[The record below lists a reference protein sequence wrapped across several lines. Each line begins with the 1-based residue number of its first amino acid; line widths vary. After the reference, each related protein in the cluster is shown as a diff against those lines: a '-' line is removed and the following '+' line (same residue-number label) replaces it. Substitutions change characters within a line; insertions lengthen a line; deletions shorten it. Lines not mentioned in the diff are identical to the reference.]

1 MINYII
7 RRILIAIPTLW
18 LISVISFVII
28 QLPPGDYLDQKIAE
42 LEQRYG
48 TASSMAQAD
57 QLRKR
62 YGLDQPIHKQYIKWV
77 SGFVRGD
84 FGESFRY
91 DKEVNTLIWDRL
103 GFTLMLSVGA
113 LLFIYL
119 TAIPLGIYSATHKY
133 GTADNVLT
141 FLAFFGMSLPGFLIA
156 LAVIVFVY
164 KVFGMPLFG
173 LFSPYYQNMTGWS
186 LGKLGDMLQHLW
198 VPIVVVAL
206 NGTAGLMRVMRG
218 NLLDVLGEPFVRTA
232 RAKGLKEN
240 VVIVKHAARIAINPL
255 ISILGMSLPEILSGT
270 TIVSIVLGLPTVGP
284 LLFQALQDQDMF
296 LAGTLIVFMSLL
308 LIVGNLLADIALAWA
323 DPRIRYE

>member
-1 MINYII
+1 VINYII
-7 RRILIAIPTLW
+7 RRILIGIPTLL
-18 LISVISFVII
+18 LISVIAFVII
-28 QLPPGDYLDQKIAE
+28 QLPAGDYLDQRIAE

-48 TASSMAQAD
+48 NSGSLAQAD

-62 YGLDQPIHKQYIKWV
+62 YGLDQPVTTQYFKWI

-84 FGESFRY
+84 FGQSFRY
-91 DKEVNTLIWDRL
+91 EKEVGELIWDRL
-103 GFTLMLSVGA
+103 GFTLILSIGA

-133 GTADNVLT
+133 GLADNLLT
-141 FLAFFGMSLPGFLIA
+141 FFAFFGMSLPGFLIA

-164 KVFGMPLFG
+164 QVFGVPLFG
-173 LFSPYYQNMTGWS
+173 LFSPYYQNMEGWS
-186 LGKLGDMLQHLW
+186 WGKFTDMLQHLW
-198 VPIVVVAL
+198 VPIIVVAL

-284 LLFQALQDQDMF
+284 LLLQALQDQDMY